1 MIKDLIKNNIR
12 EIPDFP
18 SEGIRFKDITPLI
31 ENPLIFNKIVE
42 AFYEQIKDLEP
53 EIIVGIESR
62 GFIFAAPLAAKMRIP
77 LVLARKSGK
86 LPFTKVSV
94 EFNLEYGTDKLE
106 MHIDSIKN
114 CQKVLIVDDV
124 LATGG
129 TAKAA
134 IDLVKKL
141 KGKVIGLAF
150 VIELIE
156 LKGQEKINPIKKVSL
171 FKE

>member
-1 MIKDLIKNNIR
+1 MLKDLIKNNIR

-31 ENPLIFNKIVE
+31 ENPLIFNKIIE

-114 CQKVLIVDDV
+114 SQKVIIVDDV

-129 TAKAA
+129 TAEAA
-134 IDLVKKL
+134 IKLVKKL

-150 VIELIE
+150 IIELLE

>member
-1 MIKDLIKNNIR
+1 M
-12 EIPDFP
+12 
-18 SEGIRFKDITPLI
+18 G
-31 ENPLIFNKIVE
+31 
-42 AFYEQIKDLEP
+42 
-53 EIIVGIESR
+53 
-62 GFIFAAPLAAKMRIP
+62 IP

-114 CQKVLIVDDV
+114 SQKVIIVDDV

-129 TAKAA
+129 TAEAA
-134 IDLVKKL
+134 IKLVKKL
-141 KGKVIGLAF
+141 KGKVVGLAF
-150 VIELIE
+150 LIELVE
-156 LKGQEKINPIKKVSL
+156 LKGQEKISPIKKVSL

>member
-12 EIPDFP
+12 EIPNFP

-31 ENPLIFNKIVE
+31 ENPLIFNKIIE
-42 AFYEQIKDLEP
+42 AFYKQIKDLEP

-62 GFIFAAPLAAKMRIP
+62 GFIFAAPLAVKMGIP

-94 EFNLEYGTDKLE
+94 EFNLEYGADKLE

-114 CQKVLIVDDV
+114 SQKVLIVDDI

-129 TAKAA
+129 TAEAA
-134 IDLVKKL
+134 IGLVKKL

-150 VIELIE
+150 LIELIE

-171 FKE
+171 LKE

>member
-1 MIKDLIKNNIR
+1 MLKDLIKNNIR

-31 ENPLIFNKIVE
+31 ENPLIFNKIIE